1 MRSSTLWTDEG
12 VDTGPLLMVS
22 GPLQVELPAPIDE
35 LLKEKEKLIGIAE
48 AHQER
53 LKEIGDWH
61 IFPRTLEMI
70 AGGRFSIDD
79 HQNVYVDGRAVPGG
93 YRE

>member
-1 MRSSTLWTDEG
+1 MDITE
-12 VDTGPLLMVS
+12 
-22 GPLQVELPAPIDE
+22 QIQAQEI
-35 LLKEKEKLIGIAE
+35 LKEKERLIGIAE

-70 AGGRFSIDD
+70 ARGRFSIDE
-79 HQNVYVDGRAVPGG
+79 HHKVYVDSREVPRG